1 MYEAICNHLRYAT
14 NKGNIRSAITVFRAR
29 SEKNK
34 DFRVW
39 NPQIIT
45 YAGYKLEDNTIIGDP
60 VNIEFTQ
67 VKKHRVKII
76 KLAFNYFFLALYS
89 IRMERKR
96 Y

>member
-29 SEKNK
+29 TEKNR

-45 YAGYKLEDNTIIGDP
+45 YACYKLDDNRIIGDP
-60 VNIEFTQ
+60 SNAEFTE
-67 VKKHRVKII
+67 VNLI
-76 KLAFNYFFLALYS
+76 YFKNLKAMYLIS
-89 IRMERKR
+89 IS
-96 Y
+96 